1 MTTYT
6 LPDLAYDPAALEPH
20 LSAEIVALHHGK
32 HHATYVKGAN
42 TALEQIDDAR
52 TNQRWGELAGLE
64 RALAFNLGGH
74 ILHSIYWT
82 NLAPNAGGEPEGALR
97 TAIDDTFA
105 GFASFRELF
114 TQLTVGVQ
122 GSGWG
127 ILGWET
133 IGGRL
138 VVQQLGTHQDNHL
151 LGVVPL
157 LAIDAWEHAY
167 YLQYRNLRADYVTA
181 IWNVIDWAD
190 VAKRF
195 ASATR

>member
-74 ILHSIYWT
+74 ILHSIY
-82 NLAPNAGGEPEGALR
+82 
-97 TAIDDTFA
+97 
-105 GFASFRELF
+105 
-114 TQLTVGVQ
+114 
-122 GSGWG
+122 
-127 ILGWET
+127 
-133 IGGRL
+133 
-138 VVQQLGTHQDNHL
+138 
-151 LGVVPL
+151 
-157 LAIDAWEHAY
+157 
-167 YLQYRNLRADYVTA
+167 
-181 IWNVIDWAD
+181 
-190 VAKRF
+190 
-195 ASATR
+195 